1 MSNETPSNDDR
12 AADKGA
18 PESDLPEVRACE
30 ERKRD
35 EEVRDISEHVRR
47 VQLETEARILARWK
61 KRGLFG
67 LTTSTG

>member
-1 MSNETPSNDDR
+1 MSNETSKGDDAVENGQTKPAPQKDR
-12 AADKGA
+12 A
-18 PESDLPEVRACE
+18 S
-30 ERKRD
+30 ERRKLE

-47 VQLETEARILARWK
+47 VQLESEARILARWK